1 MGNCIEG
8 SEDKGMGN
16 IEKKAVGAN
25 ANEIDDNQLNQMLG
39 NSGANSLKQK
49 VSLSFE
55 CINLA
60 NLDRNS
66 KTDAFCVLW
75 QLDGRQPRKIG
86 TTELIKDSLNPVFVT
101 TINMDYFFEEQ
112 QQLRVDV
119 YDADDATNLNNLRA

>member
-1 MGNCIEG
+1 MGNCIAET
-8 SEDKGMGN
+8 EDKGMGN
-16 IEKKAVGAN
+16 MEKKAVGAN

-39 NSGANSLKQK
+39 QSGANSLKQK
-49 VSLSFE
+49 VALSFE

-60 NLDRNS
+60 NLDQKS

-75 QLDGRQPRKIG
+75 HLDGRQQKKIG
-86 TTELIKDSLNPVFVT
+86 TTELIIDNLNPVFVT